1 MSNEDKT
8 LMDVKEVAEWLGL
21 SIHAVYRKVQ
31 QKEIPHIRIGPRT
44 VRFNRAR
51 LEAWLNNLEQ

>member
-1 MSNEDKT
+1 MSDERLLT
-8 LMDVKEVAEWLGL
+8 TKEVAEWLGL

-31 QKEIPHIRIGPRT
+31 QKEIPHLRIGPKT

-51 LEAWLNNLEQ
+51 LEKWLTTLEE

>member
-1 MSNEDKT
+1 MSDDRLLT
-8 LMDVKEVAEWLGL
+8 TKEVAEWLGL

-31 QKEIPHIRIGPRT
+31 QKEIPHLRIGPKT

-51 LEAWLNNLEQ
+51 LEKWLTTLEE

>member
-1 MSNEDKT
+1 MSDDKLLT
-8 LMDVKEVAEWLGL
+8 TKEVAEWLGL

-31 QKEIPHIRIGPRT
+31 QKEIPHLRIGPKT

-51 LEAWLNNLEQ
+51 LEKWLTTLEE

>member
-1 MSNEDKT
+1 MSDERLLT
-8 LMDVKEVAEWLGL
+8 TKEVAEWLGL

-31 QKEIPHIRIGPRT
+31 QKEIRHLRIGPKT

-51 LEAWLNNLEQ
+51 LEKWLTTLEE

>member
-1 MSNEDKT
+1 MSDERLLT
-8 LMDVKEVAEWLGL
+8 TKEVAEWLGL

-31 QKEIPHIRIGPRT
+31 QKEIPHLRIGPKT

-51 LEAWLNNLEQ
+51 LEKWLTTLER

>member
-1 MSNEDKT
+1 MSDDRLLT
-8 LMDVKEVAEWLGL
+8 TKEVAEWLGL

-31 QKEIPHIRIGPRT
+31 QKEIPHLRIGPKT

-51 LEAWLNNLEQ
+51 LEKWRTTLEE

>member
-1 MSNEDKT
+1 MSDDKLLT
-8 LMDVKEVAEWLGL
+8 TKEVAEWLGL

-31 QKEIPHIRIGPRT
+31 QGEIPHLRIGPKT

-51 LEAWLNNLEQ
+51 LEKWLTTLER

>member
-1 MSNEDKT
+1 MSDDRLLT
-8 LMDVKEVAEWLGL
+8 TKEVAEWLGL

-31 QKEIPHIRIGPRT
+31 QKEIPHLRIGPKT

-51 LEAWLNNLEQ
+51 LEKWLTTLER

>member
-1 MSNEDKT
+1 MSDDKLLT
-8 LMDVKEVAEWLGL
+8 TKEVAEWLGL

-31 QKEIPHIRIGPRT
+31 QKEIPHLRIGPKT

-51 LEAWLNNLEQ
+51 LEKWLTTLER